1 MELVLV
7 IATITSFFSHFVI
20 ERMLVANTVSVVFAC
35 LITWALAGAETGIFV
50 EENYLQL
57 LLVFVAALVVS
68 LVVGFV
74 FAYHKK
80 CS

>member
-7 IATITSFFSHFVI
+7 IATITSFFSHFLI
-20 ERMLVANTVSVVFAC
+20 ERAVLANTVSMVFAT
-35 LITWALAGAETGIFV
+35 LITWALAGAETSLFV
-50 EENYLQL
+50 QGNFLQL
-57 LLVFVAALVVS
+57 VLLAVTALVVS
-68 LVVGFV
+68 VVVGFV